1 MNRDIPRRALALAAL
16 VAALPLAGC
25 QRSPSDVVP
34 LYDSETVEVVD
45 IRVTVEAS
53 GVIEPVRTVE
63 VKSKASGEI
72 LSVYADTGDVV
83 EAGAL
88 LVEVD
93 KRTPRNELA
102 EAEATLKA
110 ARARR
115 QIAETAMK
123 RAETLFKSGTL
134 TQTDY
139 EQSQLEFANAE
150 AQVVSAE
157 VALEN
162 ARIAM
167 SDTDVRAPITGTVI
181 ERSVEPGAVIS
192 SPTQAVS
199 DGTILMKMA
208 DLTVVQVRALVDET
222 DIGKIHPGM
231 DANVVVAAYP
241 NQPFHGKVQK
251 IEPQAIVDQNV
262 TMFAVLISID
272 NEQGLLRPGMN
283 AEVSISIAERE
294 NVTAVPTAALRAV
307 EDVPMTA
314 KMLGIPAAEI
324 YLALDPNADLDA
336 LRAKTESTVS
346 IGGRTIVLPP
356 GVDRQ
361 QVEALMRA
369 RESGRELTPE
379 QRNLMRTI
387 MGQAFGE
394 RAGGPPGGF
403 GGPPPGGFGGPSGG
417 FAGGFGGNGQPGG
430 RANGRIT
437 ESADGTGY
445 QFGGEYWVV
454 ALRDNRPV
462 PVKVVTGLTD
472 LEYSEVVSGLEPG
485 DRVLLLPS
493 TSLFEQQERL
503 QQFISERFS
512 TSGGP
517 FQQQGGGRGPGPR
530 F

>member
-1 MNRDIPRRALALAAL
+1 MNGQSPKRSIVLAAVL
-16 VAALPLAGC
+16 AVLPLVGC
-25 QRSPSDVVP
+25 QPSPEDIVP

-45 IRVTVEAS
+45 IQVSVEAS

-72 LSVYADTGDVV
+72 LSVHADTGDVV
-83 EAGAL
+83 ERDAL

-123 RAETLFKSGTL
+123 RAQTLFESGTL

-139 EQSQLEFANAE
+139 EQSQLEFANSE

-167 SDTDVRAPITGTVI
+167 SDTDVRAPITGTII

-231 DANVVVAAYP
+231 EANVVVAAYP
-241 NQPFHGKVQK
+241 NQPFHGKVLK

-272 NEQGLLRPGMN
+272 NERGLLRPGMN
-283 AEVSISIAERE
+283 ADVSISIAERE
-294 NVTAVPTAALRAV
+294 SVTAVPTAALRSL

-314 KMLGIPAAEI
+314 TMLGIPATQI
-324 YLALDPNADLDA
+324 YLALDPNADVEA
-336 LRAKTESTVS
+336 LMAKTEATIS
-346 IGGRTIVLPP
+346 IGGRTIVLPE
-356 GVDRQ
+356 GVDRE
-361 QVEALMRA
+361 QVEAIMRA
-369 RESGRELTPE
+369 RESGRDLTPE
-379 QRNLMRTI
+379 QRDLMRTM
-387 MGQAFGE
+387 MGQAFGD
-394 RAGGPPGGF
+394 RAGGRPEGG
-403 GGPPPGGFGGPSGG
+403 GSGGG
-417 FAGGFGGNGQPGG
+417 FAGNWSSGGFGGQPGG
-430 RANGRIT
+430 RVT
-437 ESADGTGY
+437 ESADSGTY

-454 ALRDNRPV
+454 ALRNNRPV

-472 LEYSEVVSGLEPG
+472 LEYSEVVSGLEAG

-512 TSGGP
+512 GSGP
-517 FQQQGGGRGPGPR
+517 FQQQGGGGRGPR

>member
-1 MNRDIPRRALALAAL
+1 MNLDFPRHALAAL
-16 VAALPLAGC
+16 VAALPLVGC
-25 QRSPSDVVP
+25 QPSPDDVVP
-34 LYDSETVEVVD
+34 LYDSETVDVVD
-45 IRVTVEAS
+45 IQVSVEAS

-72 LSVYADTGDVV
+72 LNVYADTGDVV

-134 TQTDY
+134 TQSDY

-167 SDTDVRAPITGTVI
+167 SDTDVRAPITGTII

-199 DGTILMKMA
+199 DGTVLMKMA

-231 DANVVVAAYP
+231 DAHVVVAAYP
-241 NQPFHGKVQK
+241 NQPFRGKVQK

-262 TMFAVLISID
+262 TMFAVLIMLD
-272 NEQGLLRPGMN
+272 NERGLLRPGMN

-294 NVTAVPTAALRAV
+294 NVTAVPTAALRAF

-324 YLALDPNADLDA
+324 YLALDPNADVDA
-336 LRAKTESTVS
+336 LMAKTEATIS

-361 QVEALMRA
+361 QVEALIRA

-379 QRNLMRTI
+379 QRELMRTV
-387 MGQAFGE
+387 MSQAFGD
-394 RAGGPPGGF
+394 RPGGPPGGF
-403 GGPPPGGFGGPSGG
+403 AGNGGFGGGWQGGAASG
-417 FAGGFGGNGQPGG
+417 
-430 RANGRIT
+430 RVT
-437 ESADGTGY
+437 ESADTGY
-445 QFGGEYWVV
+445 QFGGEYWVI

-472 LEYSEVVSGLEPG
+472 LEYSEVISGLEPG

-512 TSGGP
+512 SSGP
-517 FQQQGGGRGPGPR
+517 FQQQQGGRGPR

>member
-1 MNRDIPRRALALAAL
+1 
-16 VAALPLAGC
+16 
-25 QRSPSDVVP
+25 
-34 LYDSETVEVVD
+34 
-45 IRVTVEAS
+45 
-53 GVIEPVRTVE
+53 
-63 VKSKASGEI
+63 SGEI
-72 LSVYADTGDVV
+72 LSVHADTGDVV
-83 EAGAL
+83 QAGSL

-115 QIAETAMK
+115 QIAETAMQ

-134 TQTDY
+134 TQSDY
-139 EQSQLEFANAE
+139 EQSQLEFANSE

-157 VALEN
+157 GAREN

-167 SDTDVRAPITGTVI
+167 SDTDVRAPITGTII

-231 DANVVVAAYP
+231 EAHVVVAAYP
-241 NQPFHGKVQK
+241 NQPFHGSVQK

-272 NEQGLLRPGMN
+272 NQRGLLRPGMN

-294 NVTAVPTAALRAV
+294 SVTAVPTAALRSFD
-307 EDVPMTA
+307 DVPMTA
-314 KMLGIPAAEI
+314 TMLGIPAAEI
-324 YLALDPNADLDA
+324 YLALDPNADVEA
-336 LRAKTESTVS
+336 LMARSESTIS
-346 IGGRTIVLPP
+346 IGGRTIVLPD
-356 GVDRQ
+356 GVDRE

-369 RESGRELTPE
+369 RDFGRDLTPQ
-379 QRNLMRTI
+379 QRDLMRTI
-387 MGQAFGE
+387 MGQAFGD
-394 RAGGPPGGF
+394 RAGGWQQGG
-403 GGPPPGGFGGPSGG
+403 GSGGG
-417 FAGGFGGNGQPGG
+417 FAGGGRSNGFPGEPSG
-430 RANGRIT
+430 RVT
-437 ESADGTGY
+437 ESADAGTY

-454 ALRDNRPV
+454 ALRSNRPV
-462 PVKVVTGLTD
+462 PVKVTTGLTD

-493 TSLFEQQERL
+493 T
-503 QQFISERFS
+503 
-512 TSGGP
+512 
-517 FQQQGGGRGPGPR
+517 
-530 F
+530 

>member
-1 MNRDIPRRALALAAL
+1 MKHQFSKRWIALAAL
-16 VAALPLAGC
+16 AALPLVGC
-25 QRSPSDVVP
+25 QRSPDDIVP
-34 LYDSETVEVVD
+34 LYDSEPVEVVD
-45 IRVTVEAS
+45 IQVSVEAS

-72 LSVYADTGDVV
+72 LSVHADTGDVV
-83 EAGAL
+83 QAGSL

-115 QIAETAMK
+115 QIAETAMQ

-134 TQTDY
+134 TQSDY
-139 EQSQLEFANAE
+139 EQSQLEFANSE

-167 SDTDVRAPITGTVI
+167 SDTDVLAPITGTII

-231 DANVVVAAYP
+231 EANVVVAAYP

-272 NEQGLLRPGMN
+272 NELGLLRPGMN

-294 NVTAVPTAALRAV
+294 NVTAVPTAALRALS
-307 EDVPMTA
+307 DVPMTA
-314 KMLGIPAAEI
+314 TMLGVPAAEI
-324 YLALDPNADLDA
+324 YRALDPNADVEA
-336 LRAKTESTVS
+336 LRARTEQTIS
-346 IGGRTIVLPP
+346 IGGRTIVLPD
-356 GVDRQ
+356 GVERAD
-361 QVEALMRA
+361 VEALMSA

-379 QRNLMRTI
+379 QRDLMRTV
-387 MGQAFGE
+387 MGQAFGD
-394 RAGGPPGGF
+394 RAGARPAGGPPGGGSF
-403 GGPPPGGFGGPSGG
+403 GG
-417 FAGGFGGNGQPGG
+417 FAGGFPGAGGNG
-430 RANGRIT
+430 RII
-437 ESADGTGY
+437 ESADSTAY
-445 QFGGEYWVV
+445 LFGGEYWVV

-472 LEYSEVVSGLEPG
+472 LEYSEVISGLEPG

-493 TSLFEQQERL
+493 SSLFEQQERL

-512 TSGGP
+512 TSGP
-517 FQQQGGGRGPGPR
+517 FQQQQGGRGPR

>member
-1 MNRDIPRRALALAAL
+1 MKHQSSKRSVLLVAALAAL
-16 VAALPLAGC
+16 PLVGC
-25 QRSPSDVVP
+25 QPSPDDVVP

-45 IRVTVEAS
+45 IQVSVEAS

-72 LSVYADTGDVV
+72 LSVHADTGDIV
-83 EAGAL
+83 ESGSL

-115 QIAETAMK
+115 QIAETAMQ

-167 SDTDVRAPITGTVI
+167 SDTDVRAPITGTII

-208 DLTVVQVRALVDET
+208 NLTVVQVRALVDET

-231 DANVVVAAYP
+231 DTNVVVAAYP

-251 IEPQAIVDQNV
+251 IEPQAMVDQNV

-272 NEQGLLRPGMN
+272 NERGLLRPGMN

-294 NVTAVPTAALRAV
+294 NVTAVPTAALRSLS
-307 EDVPMTA
+307 DVPMTA
-314 KMLGIPAAEI
+314 TMLGIPATEI
-324 YLALDPNADLDA
+324 YLALDPNADVEALKARSDA
-336 LRAKTESTVS
+336 TIS
-346 IGGRTIVLPP
+346 IGGRMIVLPD
-356 GVDRQ
+356 GVSRAD
-361 QVEALMRA
+361 VEALMSA

-379 QRNLMRTI
+379 QRNLMRTV
-387 MGQAFGE
+387 MGQAFGD
-394 RAGGPPGGF
+394 RAGG
-403 GGPPPGGFGGPSGG
+403 
-417 FAGGFGGNGQPGG
+417 
-430 RANGRIT
+430 
-437 ESADGTGY
+437 
-445 QFGGEYWVV
+445 
-454 ALRDNRPV
+454 RPV
-462 PVKVVTGLTD
+462 G
-472 LEYSEVVSGLEPG
+472 G
-485 DRVLLLPS
+485 DRKSVV
-493 TSLFEQQERL
+493 
-503 QQFISERFS
+503 
-512 TSGGP
+512 
-517 FQQQGGGRGPGPR
+517 
-530 F
+530 